1 MDYPVPDFGVDHD
14 IIGTQASSANAEKD
28 LGTEWNPES
37 FDKVPKVDAEFKLMQ
52 KASDSD
58 PICSS
63 AGCTQYL
70 HPQPPSHPMN
80 YPVPDYG
87 VDHDIIGTQASI
99 KTAEGSTGNQ
109 WKPKPNADGGYD
121 MPSALQVPQGL
132 MQMRSDPICNS
143 SGCT

>member
-1 MDYPVPDFGVDHD
+1 MQVRSDPICNSSGCTQYLHPSKDSHPVDYPVPDFGVDHD
-14 IIGTQASSANAEKD
+14 IIGTQASSANAEQD

-70 HPQPPSHPMN
+70 HP
-80 YPVPDYG
+80 
-87 VDHDIIGTQASI
+87 
-99 KTAEGSTGNQ
+99 
-109 WKPKPNADGGYD
+109 
-121 MPSALQVPQGL
+121 
-132 MQMRSDPICNS
+132 
-143 SGCT
+143 